1 MIMSDHRAADFKRA
15 YTPLHFAAEKG
26 DLECLEMLL
35 NCEEVDVDAK
45 DLKGDTTPL
54 LLAVKEKHE
63 EAAKI
68 LIQNGAS
75 LNINVGRST
84 LKEQFSK
91 NFPEKLSRRE
101 RESNQA
107 LVMNQSLVRCSNH
120 SAIPPLHC
128 LI

>member
-1 MIMSDHRAADFKRA
+1 MIMPDHHRAADFKRA

-26 DLECLEMLL
+26 DLECMEMLL

-63 EAAKI
+63 AAAKL

-75 LNINVGRST
+75 LNIKVGRST
-84 LKEQFSK
+84 EGAVFQ
-91 NFPEKLSRRE
+91 KLSR
-101 RESNQA
+101 
-107 LVMNQSLVRCSNH
+107 H
-120 SAIPPLHC
+120 
-128 LI
+128 